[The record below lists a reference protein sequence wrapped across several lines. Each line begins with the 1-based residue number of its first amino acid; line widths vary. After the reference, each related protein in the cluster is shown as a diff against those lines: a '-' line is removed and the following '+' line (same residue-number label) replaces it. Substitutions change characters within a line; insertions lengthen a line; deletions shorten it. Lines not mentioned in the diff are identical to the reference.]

1 MKVDLHVHT
10 CYSPDSHA
18 SLEAIIR
25 QCQKRRIDCIAIT
38 DHGTV
43 DGALAMKKLAPLEVI
58 VSEEVMSSQGE
69 IIGYFLKETIP
80 NGLPPEEVMDH
91 IKEQGGLVC
100 LPHPFD
106 GMGRHPL
113 AQAAREHLISEIDI
127 IEVFNAR
134 SLSAKCGRMARE
146 FAERHGLLA
155 SAGSD
160 AHAPRHVGNV
170 YVEMPAFDGPSE
182 FKQALSQGQ
191 VLGHKTGFIDHFL
204 TTLSTVPKRLRN
216 HKYV

>member
-10 CYSPDSHA
+10 CYSPDSHS
-18 SLEAIIR
+18 SLEGIVR
-25 QCQKRRIDCIAIT
+25 QCRKRRIDCIAIT
-38 DHGTV
+38 DHGTI
-43 DGALAMKKLAPLEVI
+43 DGALAMKKLAPFEVI

-113 AQAAREHLISEIDI
+113 AEAAREHLISEIDI

-146 FAERHGLLA
+146 FAEGTVSWPAPEATLTPPDTSVTFTWRCRPSMGHRSSKKPSARDRYWDTKPA
-155 SAGSD
+155 S
-160 AHAPRHVGNV
+160 
-170 YVEMPAFDGPSE
+170 
-182 FKQALSQGQ
+182 
-191 VLGHKTGFIDHFL
+191 L
-204 TTLSTVPKRLRN
+204 TTF
-216 HKYV
+216 